1 MRTESN
7 VPVRNA
13 SYLCRLRRDIARDLH
28 AGDRVPALTREFNR
42 TTRSGSS
49 HSPAAVDSREMPQ
62 INGEALERDP
72 RLRRVTD
79 LVRDHYDEQLPAQ
92 RAARA
97 ANLETAYFSRYFH
110 EKTGVTYLSWLNWF
124 RVQQTIHM
132 IEETHC
138 TVTCAAL
145 TCGFSD
151 VRTCQR
157 AFLRHT
163 GKTASEIK
171 RHAHRHTKRNSGTGL
186 FGVALPF
193 IEWLGEFTE
202 VCLPEIAQTASYFV

>member
-7 VPVRNA
+7 VPVRNS

-28 AGDRVPALTREFNR
+28 GGDRIPALTREFNR
-42 TTRSGSS
+42 TTYSA
-49 HSPAAVDSREMPQ
+49 SPQAHAAIDSREMPE

-79 LVRDHYDEQLPAQ
+79 LVKDHYDEPLPAQ
-92 RAARA
+92 RAAKA

-110 EKTGVTYLSWLNWF
+110 EKTGVTYLSWLSWF
-124 RVQQTIHM
+124 RVQQTIHL
-132 IEETHC
+132 IEETRC

-151 VRTCQR
+151 MRTCQR

-163 GKTASEIK
+163 GKTASEVK
-171 RHAHRHTKRNSGTGL
+171 RHSIPHSKRNTGTGL
-186 FGVALPF
+186 FGLALPF
-193 IEWLGEFTE
+193 TEWLGEFAE
-202 VCLPEIAQTASYFV
+202 CCLPEIAQTFTYLI